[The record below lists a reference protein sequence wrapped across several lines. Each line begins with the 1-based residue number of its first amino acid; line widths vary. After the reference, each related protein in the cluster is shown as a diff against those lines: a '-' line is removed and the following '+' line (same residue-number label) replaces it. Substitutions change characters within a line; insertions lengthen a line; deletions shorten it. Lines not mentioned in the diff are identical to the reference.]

1 MLVVGLTGGI
11 ASGKSTASYLI
22 SSHPA
27 RIPIID
33 LDVLAR
39 EVVEPGQPAL
49 AALKSTFGPSVIN
62 EADGTLNRAELGR
75 IAFSTPEKT
84 KLLNKITHGAIRRRM
99 VWKLFTY
106 WIKGEKIVV
115 VDTPLLVEAGLW
127 KFCGELVLVYCKK
140 EDQLTRMLA
149 RDGQSK
155 GLTEQDAKQRLAAQ
169 LPLDDKLIY
178 ADTILD
184 NSTNLTE
191 RAQDQND
198 ALQAPQWTQNLDK
211 STSLALR
218 IQVDRLVNR
227 WVDGYSGVNS
237 LRWLLQWLVPPFGLL
252 AGAWR
257 AWSRTSSVKAK
268 LRDGVKPSL
277 PTSKL

>member
-27 RIPIID
+27 KIPIID
-33 LDVLAR
+33 LDLLAR

-49 AALKSTFGPSVIN
+49 AALRSTFGPSVIN
-62 EADGTLNRAELGR
+62 QADGTLNRAELGR
-75 IAFSTPEKT
+75 LAFATPEKT

-99 VWKLFTY
+99 VWKLINY
-106 WIKGEKIVV
+106 WVRGEKVVV

-127 KFCGELVLVYCKK
+127 KFCGELVLVYCRK

-149 RDGQSK
+149 RDGESK
-155 GLTEQDAKQRLAAQ
+155 GLTEDDAKQRLAAQ
-169 LPLDDKLIY
+169 KPLDDKLVY

-184 NSTNLTE
+184 NSANLSE
-191 RAQDQND
+191 RVEEEH
-198 ALQAPQWTQNLDK
+198 ALSAPEWTKGLEK
-211 STSLALR
+211 KTSLALR
-218 IQVDRLVNR
+218 VQVDRMVNR
-227 WVDGYSGVNS
+227 WVDSYSGVKS

-257 AWSRTSSVKAK
+257 AWRRTSTVQAR
-268 LRDGVKPSL
+268 LRAGITPSL

>member
-27 RIPIID
+27 NIPIID

-49 AALKSTFGPSVIN
+49 ASLRSTFGPTVIN
-62 EADGTLNRAELGR
+62 SDGTLNRAELGR
-75 IAFSTPEKT
+75 LAFASPDKT
-84 KLLNKITHGAIRRRM
+84 KQLNKITHGAIRRRM
-99 VWKLFTY
+99 VWKLLSY
-106 WIKGEKIVV
+106 WVQGKKIVV

-127 KFCGELVLVYCKK
+127 KFCGEMVLVYCRR
-140 EDQLTRMLA
+140 EDQLTRMLK
-149 RDGQSK
+149 RDGESK
-155 GLTEQDAKQRLAAQ
+155 GLTEADAKQRLEAQ
-169 LPLDDKLIY
+169 LPLDDKLVY

-184 NSTNLTE
+184 NSANLSE
-191 RAQDQND
+191 RVEEEHS
-198 ALQAPQWTQNLDK
+198 LQAPEWTRRMDK
-211 STSLALR
+211 ETSLALR
-218 IQVDRLVNR
+218 VQVDRMVSR
-227 WVDGYSGVNS
+227 WVDGYSGVGTLN
-237 LRWLLQWLVPPFGLL
+237 WLLQWLVPPFGLL

-257 AWSRTSSVKAK
+257 AWSRTSAVNSRLKA
-268 LRDGVKPSL
+268 GTKPSL

>member
-27 RIPIID
+27 KIPIID
-33 LDVLAR
+33 LDLLAR

-49 AALKSTFGPSVIN
+49 AALRSTFGPSVIN
-62 EADGTLNRAELGR
+62 ESDGTLNRAELGR
-75 IAFSTPEKT
+75 LAFATPEKK

-99 VWKLFTY
+99 VWKLLTY
-106 WIKGEKIVV
+106 WVRGEKVVV

-127 KFCGELVLVYCKK
+127 KFCGELVLVYCRK

-155 GLTEQDAKQRLAAQ
+155 GLTEEDAKQRLAAQ
-169 LPLDDKLIY
+169 LPLDDKLVY

-184 NSTNLTE
+184 NSANLSE
-191 RAQDQND
+191 RVEEQH
-198 ALQAPQWTQNLDK
+198 ALSAPDWTKDLDK
-211 STSLALR
+211 KTSLALR
-218 IQVDRLVNR
+218 VQVDRMVNR
-227 WVDGYSGVNS
+227 WVDNYSGVKS

-257 AWSRTSSVKAK
+257 AWTRTSAVKAK
-268 LRDGVKPSL
+268 LRAGTKPSL

>member
-27 RIPIID
+27 KIPIID
-33 LDVLAR
+33 LDLLAR

-49 AALKSTFGPSVIN
+49 AALRSTFGPSVIN
-62 EADGTLNRAELGR
+62 ESDGTLNRAELGR
-75 IAFSTPEKT
+75 LAFATPEKT

-99 VWKLFTY
+99 VWKLLTY
-106 WIKGEKIVV
+106 WVRGEKVVV

-127 KFCGELVLVYCKK
+127 KFCGELVLVYCRK

-155 GLTEQDAKQRLAAQ
+155 GLTEEDAKQRLAAQ
-169 LPLDDKLIY
+169 LPLDDKLVY

-184 NSTNLTE
+184 NSANLSE
-191 RAQDQND
+191 RVEEQH
-198 ALQAPQWTQNLDK
+198 ALSAPDWTKDLDK
-211 STSLALR
+211 KTSLALR
-218 IQVDRLVNR
+218 VQVDGMVNR
-227 WVDGYSGVNS
+227 WVDNYSGVKS

-257 AWSRTSSVKAK
+257 AWTRTSAVKAK
-268 LRDGVKPSL
+268 LRAGTKPSL